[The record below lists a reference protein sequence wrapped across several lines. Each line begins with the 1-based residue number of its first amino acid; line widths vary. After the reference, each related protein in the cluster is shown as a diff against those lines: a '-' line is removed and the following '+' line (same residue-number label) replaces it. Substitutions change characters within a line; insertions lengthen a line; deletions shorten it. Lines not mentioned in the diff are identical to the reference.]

1 MSKKYT
7 QEEILKLFK
16 KLPEELK
23 EAIYSDETAN
33 HILDICERN
42 KIEKG
47 SIGVMVSDVLYGL
60 LPLNEFQK
68 TIEQELKLEEE
79 KAKKITREVS
89 RFIFYPVRIYL
100 EKLYEIE
107 ITPYTTPSP
116 SIEKEST
123 REKIATEK
131 DEEIEKAKEEL
142 ETDRY
147 RESI

>member
-116 SIEKEST
+116 SVENEST